1 MSYLTEAINVS
12 KDITT
17 IKIILNGF
25 DVSDK
30 TLKRLCIA
38 MEPLIDRKK
47 LKTIWVH
54 TTNLR
59 NCAEDDIIDLFNLID
74 RCGLDISCE

>member
-1 MSYLTEAINVS
+1 MSYLKEAISVCN
-12 KDITT
+12 DITT

-25 DVSDK
+25 DVRDN
-30 TLKRLCIA
+30 TLKRVCHA
-38 MEPLIDRKK
+38 MEPLIEKKK

-59 NCAEDDIIDLFNLID
+59 
-74 RCGLDISCE
+74 SCS

>member
-1 MSYLTEAINVS
+1 MIVNFMSYLTEAINVCNE
-12 KDITT
+12 ITT

-30 TLKRLCIA
+30 TIKRLCIA
-38 MEPLIDRKK
+38 FGPLIDRKK
-47 LKTIWVH
+47 LKTIWLH

-59 NCAEDDIIDLFNLID
+59 NC
-74 RCGLDISCE
+74 G

>member
-1 MSYLTEAINVS
+1 MTYLNEAISVC

-25 DVSDK
+25 DVSDRTIK
-30 TLKRLCIA
+30 KLTIGL
-38 MEPLIDRKK
+38 EPLIERKK

-59 NCAEDDIIDLFNLID
+59 NC
-74 RCGLDISCE
+74 S

>member
-1 MSYLTEAINVS
+1 MQYLTEAIRLC
-12 KDITT
+12 KEITT

-25 DVSDK
+25 DVSDRTVK
-30 TLKRLCIA
+30 KICQALEQLADK
-38 MEPLIDRKK
+38 KK

-59 NCAEDDIIDLFNLID
+59 NCSEDDIVDLFNLID
-74 RCGLDISCE
+74 RCGLDITCE